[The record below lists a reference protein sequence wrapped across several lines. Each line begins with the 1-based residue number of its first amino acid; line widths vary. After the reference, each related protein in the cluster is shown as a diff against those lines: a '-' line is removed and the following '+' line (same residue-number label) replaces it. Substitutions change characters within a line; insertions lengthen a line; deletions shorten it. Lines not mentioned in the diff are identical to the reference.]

1 MITAMP
7 SPAAPL
13 DPGRAWR
20 AVVARD
26 ASSDGRFVFAVSTT
40 GVYCRPSCAA
50 RRPRRENVSFF
61 ASSDQAEAAGF
72 RACLRCRPSSAEPP
86 ASVRAVQRAVAFLET
101 NADASVPLSVLARA
115 AGLSP
120 FHLQRVFKKLVGV
133 TPKRYADARRADRLK
148 ALLKGG
154 SGVASASFDAGYGSS
169 SRAYA
174 HADRHLG
181 MTPAR
186 YRRGGEGLHIRYSTV
201 PTPLGR
207 LLVAATER
215 GVCAVTL
222 GDSERA
228 LEAGLR
234 REYPQ
239 ALLEKAPG
247 ELAGWSA
254 LIAGSLAESVDLSA
268 IPLDLRA
275 TTFQRRVWEALRAI
289 PRGETRSYAEVAASI
304 GRPTAVRAVANA
316 CAHNPAALVVPCHRI
331 VRTDGGLGGWRWGVT
346 RKQELLE
353 REGGRP

>member
-1 MITAMP
+1 MITAV
-7 SPAAPL
+7 PAPTL
-13 DPGRAWR
+13 DSERAWK

-26 ASSDGRFVFAVSTT
+26 AASDGRFVFAVSTT

-61 ASSDQAEAAGF
+61 ASPDQAEAAGF

-86 ASVRAVQRAVAFLET
+86 AAVRAVQRAVAFLET
-101 NADASVPLSVLARA
+101 NAEAPVPLAVLARA

-120 FHLQRVFKKLVGV
+120 FHLSRVFKKLVGV

-148 ALLKGG
+148 ALLRDG
-154 SGVASASFDAGYGSS
+154 SGVASASFGAGYGSS
-169 SRAYA
+169 SRAYE
-174 HADRHLG
+174 HAARHLG

-186 YRRGGEGLHIRYSTV
+186 YRRGGEGLHIRFTTV

-207 LLVAATER
+207 LLVAATDR

-222 GDSERA
+222 GDSDRA

-234 REYPQ
+234 REYPE
-239 ALLEKAPG
+239 ALLEKAPAA
-247 ELAGWSA
+247 LAEWSA

-289 PRGETRSYAEVAASI
+289 PRGETRSYGELAASI
-304 GRPTAVRAVANA
+304 GKPTAVRAVANA
-316 CAHNPAALVVPCHRI
+316 CAHNPTALVVPCHRI
-331 VRTDGGLGGWRWGVT
+331 VRTDGGLGGWRWGVE